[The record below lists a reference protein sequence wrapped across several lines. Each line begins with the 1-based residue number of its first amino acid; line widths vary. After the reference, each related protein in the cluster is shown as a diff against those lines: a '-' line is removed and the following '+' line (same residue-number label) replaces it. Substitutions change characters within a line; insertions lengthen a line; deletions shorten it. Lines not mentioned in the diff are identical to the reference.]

1 MHTFTFRG
9 ENLLLDPAGVLV
21 WPRLSLLAVADLHL
35 EKGSSCAARGQ
46 LVPPW
51 DTHTTLARL
60 AALVARHAPITLVA
74 VGDSFHDA
82 HAATRLSPAD
92 HAALAAIGHA
102 TRLVWVRGNHDPLP
116 PQGVSG
122 EACKSFAAEG
132 LLFRHQAH
140 AKQGEADPGEI
151 SGHFHPK
158 ARVATRAG
166 EITRPCFMTSEHRIM
181 LPSFGAYTGG
191 LEVRSPAIARHYRQ
205 GGHAYLLGRD
215 RVFCFAIP
223 PSGQDA
229 QATPCD
235 AAQDGPALATRGRVY
250 KFG

>member
-1 MHTFTFRG
+1 MHVLDFRG
-9 ENLLLDPAGVLV
+9 ERLLLDPAGVLV

-35 EKGSSCAARGQ
+35 EKGSACAGRGQ

-51 DTHTTLARL
+51 DTHNTLARL
-60 AALVARHAPITLVA
+60 AALVARHAPRTVVA

-82 HAATRLSPAD
+82 HAATRLSAVD
-92 HAALAAIGHA
+92 HAVLAGIGRA

-116 PQGVSG
+116 PQGVAG
-122 EACKSFAAEG
+122 ESCASFAADN
-132 LLFRHQAH
+132 LVFRHQAL
-140 AKQGEADPGEI
+140 ARMEDGDPGEV

-158 ARVATRAG
+158 ARVSTRAG
-166 EITRPCFMTSEHRIM
+166 EIVRPCFMTSAQRIM

-191 LEVRSPAIARHYRQ
+191 LEVRNPAIARHYRQ

-223 PSGQDA
+223 AAGPA
-229 QATPCD
+229 VPCE
-235 AAQDGPALATRGRVY
+235 AEALATRGGTYR
-250 KFG
+250 FG

>member
-1 MHTFTFRG
+1 MHLIFRG
-9 ENLLLDPAGVLV
+9 EQLLLDPAGVLV

-35 EKGSSCAARGQ
+35 EKGSSCAVSGQ

-51 DTHTTLARL
+51 DTQATLARL
-60 AALVARHAPITLVA
+60 AALVARHAPKTVVA

-82 HAATRLSPAD
+82 HAATRLSSAD
-92 HAALAAIGHA
+92 HAALAAIGRA

-116 PQGVSG
+116 PQGLAG
-122 EACKSFAAEG
+122 ESCDSFTAET
-132 LLFRHQAH
+132 LLFRHQAQ
-140 AKQGEADPGEI
+140 ARQGAADPGEV

-158 ARVATRAG
+158 ARVSTRAG
-166 EITRPCFMTSEHRIM
+166 EITRPCFMTDENRIM

-223 PSGQDA
+223 PGGHGP
-229 QATPCD
+229 ATPCD
-235 AAQDGPALATRGRVY
+235 KAEPPLPLATRVPKRY
-250 KFG
+250 RFG